1 MFFHS
6 KMGSFFRRVGGEV
19 EVINTGRAKRKG
31 EESFRGSIV
40 SPEVI
45 EHVQIMRILKE
56 RQTWLSMVS
65 GKSVISSY

>member
-1 MFFHS
+1 
-6 KMGSFFRRVGGEV
+6 MGSFFKRAGGEV
-19 EVINTGRAKRKG
+19 GMVTTGRAKWKG
-31 EESFRGSIV
+31 EESFRGSIF

-45 EHVQIMRILKE
+45 EHVQIMRVLKD

>member
-1 MFFHS
+1 
-6 KMGSFFRRVGGEV
+6 MGSFFSRVGVEV
-19 EVINTGRAKRKG
+19 GVINTGRAKRKG
-31 EESFRGSIV
+31 EESFQGSIF

-45 EHVQIMRILKE
+45 EHVQIMRVLKE

>member
-1 MFFHS
+1 M
-6 KMGSFFRRVGGEV
+6 VT
-19 EVINTGRAKRKG
+19 TGRAKWKG
-31 EESFRGSIV
+31 EESFRGSIF

-45 EHVQIMRILKE
+45 EHVQIMRVLKD